1 MFDFWNLVKSRFS
14 LKDIIV
20 VNFWKGSIELSS
32 HEPIGLEYISH
43 LHFLVL
49 ELQYLAFKLVV
60 LYLYSGLSV
69 LLRKTSRLRVTA
81 STWLP
86 NKHVLQIL

>member
-1 MFDFWNLVKSRFS
+1 ME
-14 LKDIIV
+14 
-20 VNFWKGSIELSS
+20 KGSLELSS

-60 LYLYSGLSV
+60 LYLDSGLSV
-69 LLRKTSRLRVTA
+69 LLWQISRLCVTA
-81 STWLP
+81 STWLS
-86 NKHVLQIL
+86 NKDVLQIL